1 MTRRIPGTTVRGAPS
16 AKHYPQDVHLSFAGK
31 EGTRSILHMAPAG
44 ELLERSTAGQRID
57 AREPNRLIT
66 GDNLLAMRA
75 LYAVPSIKGQVK
87 LVYIDPPFAT
97 NQEFRT
103 GSRRTA
109 TMSPSGFDTLAY
121 TDRLSGA
128 EYLEFLRRR
137 LILLHALLADD
148 GSIYVHIDS
157 KVGHYV
163 KVLLDEVFG
172 HENFRNDITRIKC
185 NPKNF
190 SRIGYGNVKDM
201 VLFFTKSGSCVWNE
215 PRQDMT
221 GEDAKRLFPR
231 VDDRGRRYTTT
242 PLHAPGET
250 KHGATGGQWNGRTP
264 PPGRHWRVSPRELTH
279 LDEQQLIEWSSS
291 GNPRKKIFADDILA
305 RGKRV
310 QDVWEMKDPP
320 YPSYP
325 TEKNLSLLE
334 RIIRA
339 SSNPGD
345 IVLDCF
351 AGSGTTL
358 VAAERLGR
366 RWIGI
371 DRSAVATRVAV
382 RRLKAVENCALFVHY
397 SCVAGNRE
405 KPTSSGTS
413 RRHSRTN
420 R

>member
-1 MTRRIPGTTVRGAPS
+1 MTKSIPGTTIRS
-16 AKHYPQDVHLSFAGK
+16 AQSTTHRSQDVHLAYAGK
-31 EGTRSILHMAPAG
+31 QGTRAILHMTPAG
-44 ELLERSTAGQRID
+44 KLLKRSTTGRRSD
-57 AREPNRLIT
+57 AREPNMLIT

-75 LYAVPSIKGQVK
+75 LCTDPSVKGHVK
-87 LVYIDPPFAT
+87 LVYIDPPFST
-97 NQEFRT
+97 NQDFRA
-103 GSRRTA
+103 GSRRIA
-109 TMSPSGFDTLAY
+109 TVSPSGSDTLAY
-121 TDRLSGA
+121 MDRLTGA

-172 HENFRNDITRIKC
+172 QENFRNDITRIKC

-190 SRIGYGNVKDM
+190 SRTGYGNVKDM
-201 VLFFTKSGSCVWNE
+201 VLFFTKSGICVWNE

-231 VDDRGRRYTTT
+231 IDDRGRRYTTT

-250 KHGATGGQWNGRTP
+250 KRGATGEPWNGLTP
-264 PPGRHWRVSPRELTH
+264 PPGRHWRVSPHELTH

-305 RGKRV
+305 RGKKV
-310 QDVWEMKDPP
+310 QDVWELKDPP

-325 TEKNLSLLE
+325 TEKNLTLLE

-345 IVLDCF
+345 VVLDCF

-371 DRSAVATRVAV
+371 DRSAVATQVAV
-382 RRLKAVENCALFVHY
+382 RRLKALENCTLFVHY
-397 SCVAGNRE
+397 SCVAGSRE
-405 KPTSSGTS
+405 KPASTGIA
-413 RRHSRTN
+413 RRRTRTN

>member
-1 MTRRIPGTTVRGAPS
+1 MRKRIPGVSVSGARP
-16 AKHYPQDVHLSFAGK
+16 AKQRLQGVHLSYAGK
-31 EGTRSILHMAPAG
+31 QGSRDILQTTPAG
-44 ELLERSTAGQRID
+44 KLLERSTVGQRID

-66 GDNLLAMRA
+66 GDNLLTMRT
-75 LYAVPSIKGQVK
+75 LCTDPSVKGQVR
-87 LVYIDPPFAT
+87 LVYIDPPFST
-97 NQEFRT
+97 NQEFRS

-109 TMSPSGFDTLAY
+109 TMSPSGSDALAY
-121 TDRLSGA
+121 TDRLTGA

-172 HENFRNDITRIKC
+172 QENFRNDITRIKC

-190 SRIGYGNVKDM
+190 SRIGYGNIKDM
-201 VLFFTKSGSCVWNE
+201 VLFFTKSGTCVWNE

-221 GEDAKRLFPR
+221 VEDAKRLFPR
-231 VDDRGRRYTTT
+231 VDDLGRRYTTT
-242 PLHAPGET
+242 PVHAPGET
-250 KHGATGGQWNGRTP
+250 KRGATGEQWNGLTP

-279 LDEQQLIEWSSS
+279 LDEQQLIEWSAS

-310 QDVWEMKDPP
+310 QDVWELKDPP

-358 VAAERLGR
+358 VAAERLSR

-371 DRSAVATRVAV
+371 DRSAVAAQVAV
-382 RRLKAVENCALFVHY
+382 RRLKAVENCTLFVHY
-397 SCVAGNRE
+397 SCVAGDRA
-405 KPTSSGTS
+405 KTVSTIRSASLT
-413 RRHSRTN
+413 RTN